1 VIARAARN
9 CYNHHAFITKPAG
22 ETMATTDSTQ
32 QHEAMFLQFVLSLLQ
47 SGMMQLGK
55 VMNPMTKTI
64 DKDLAGVQGTIELL
78 TMLREKT
85 RNNLSKAEA
94 DVLGSAIS
102 SLQLNYV
109 DEMNAAKAAPTTDA
123 AAKKE

>member
-1 VIARAARN
+1 MAATEN
-9 CYNHHAFITKPAG
+9 AQH
-22 ETMATTDSTQ
+22 
-32 QHEAMFLQFVLSLLQ
+32 HEAMFLQFVLSLMQ

-55 VMNPMTKTI
+55 IMNPMTKTI
-64 DKDLAGVQGTIELL
+64 EKDLAGVQGTIELL

-85 RNNLSKAEA
+85 HGNLSKSEA
-94 DVLGSAIS
+94 DVLGSALS

-109 DEMNAAKAAPTTDA
+109 DEMNAAQAAPPADA

>member
-1 VIARAARN
+1 M
-9 CYNHHAFITKPAG
+9 T
-22 ETMATTDSTQ
+22 TTDSAP

-64 DKDLAGVQGTIELL
+64 EKDLAGVQGTIELL

-85 RNNLSKAEA
+85 RGNLSKAEA

-109 DEMNAAKAAPTTDA
+109 DEMNAAKAAP
-123 AAKKE
+123 AAKTA

>member
-1 VIARAARN
+1 
-9 CYNHHAFITKPAG
+9 
-22 ETMATTDSTQ
+22 MATTDSTQ

-64 DKDLAGVQGTIELL
+64 EKDLPGVQGTIELL

-109 DEMNAAKAAPTTDA
+109 DEMNAAKIAPAAG
-123 AAKKE
+123 AKDKKA